1 MNVIVI
7 SKDKLFLQQLQ
18 SYQGEKVGKVLL
30 VDTNRLFLEEIFEKL
45 NSFE

>member
-7 SKDKLFLQQLQ
+7 SKDKLFLQQIQ
-18 SYQGEKVGKVLL
+18 SFQEKVGKVLL
-30 VDTNRLFLEEIFEKL
+30 VDTNRLSLDEIFEKL